1 MAVPDFLLHGLIA
14 HNGTCDELGE
24 KAHIEG
30 KIEEIPLYPHLIPVE
45 VDHIGE
51 NLEGVKTDTD
61 GQRDGADVDMKAQ
74 QAVDIFHQETQ
85 VFEHHEVAQQQ
96 HNAGRQH
103 QLFSPRPGAKMLD
116 QKARQPGRQRGRHH
130 DEHISWFSPGVEQQR
145 AHQQHRIAP
154 WAAPDEKVQYDHQ
167 GKEKI
172 EKRKLTKYHIA
183 YPLIENSSMTK

>member
-1 MAVPDFLLHGLIA
+1 MDNILVIEKGTIIDFGTPDYI
-14 HNGTCDELGE
+14 
-24 KAHIEG
+24 
-30 KIEEIPLYPHLIPVE
+30 IPKYDKKE
-45 VDHIGE
+45 F
-51 NLEGVKTDTD
+51 T
-61 GQRDGADVDMKAQ
+61 
-74 QAVDIFHQETQ
+74 
-85 VFEHHEVAQQQ
+85 
-96 HNAGRQH
+96 
-103 QLFSPRPGAKMLD
+103 RPGAKMLD